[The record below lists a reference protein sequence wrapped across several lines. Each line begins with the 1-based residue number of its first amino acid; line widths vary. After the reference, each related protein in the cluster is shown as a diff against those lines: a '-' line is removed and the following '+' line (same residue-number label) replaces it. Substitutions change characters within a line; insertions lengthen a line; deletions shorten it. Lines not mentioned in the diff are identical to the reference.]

1 MSNKKLTIKD
11 IASAAGVSTQTVSR
25 VLNNKPD
32 VAPETRERILKIIA
46 ETNYSPS
53 EFARSLVRQRIMRT
67 SFTPGQIWKDT
78 DGVPIQAHGGCVLF
92 ENDTYY
98 WFGENKD
105 TPTKKNDLIEF
116 NVDAV
121 GVSCYTSTDLYNWE
135 NKGLVLPAV
144 KDDPSHEL
152 HTSKLIERPK
162 VIYNELTKKYV
173 MFMHLDT
180 DDYQYARVGI
190 AVCDQLAGQYEYL
203 GSIAPNQSDSR
214 DMTIF
219 KDDDDKAYIFHSS
232 EWNVTLYA
240 GELSADYR
248 QTTGIFTKNFEKA
261 SREAPAVFKRKDK
274 YYCLSSGCTGWE
286 PNEAQYA
293 VAKKILGPWEV
304 IGNPCV
310 GPDADKTFFAQ
321 IAFVFPVV
329 GKEDAYIAMFDM
341 WKKTDLGSSR
351 YIWLPIQFEGD
362 RAIINWVDE
371 WSLSFFNRDIEV
383 SDDYTKKSTF
393 ITYP

>member
-78 DGVPIQAHGGCVLF
+78 DGVPIQAHGGCILF

-135 NKGLVLPAV
+135 NKGLVLPAA

-293 VAKKILGPWEV
+293 VAKNILGPWEV

-341 WKKTDLGSSR
+341 WKKTDIGSSH

>member
-1 MSNKKLTIKD
+1 MSNRKATIKD

-25 VLNNKPD
+25 VLNNRLD
-32 VAPETRERILKIIA
+32 VAAETRERINKIIA

-53 EFARSLVRQRIMRT
+53 ELARSLVRQRNIRT
-67 SFTPGQIWKDT
+67 SFIPGQVWKDT
-78 DGVPIQAHGGCVLF
+78 DGLPIQAHGGCVLF
-92 ENDTYY
+92 DNGIYY

-105 TPTKKNDLIEF
+105 TPTKKNDLVEF

-121 GVSCYTSTDLYNWE
+121 GVSCYVSIDLYNWE
-135 NKGLVLPAV
+135 NKGLVLSAV

-162 VIYNELTKKYV
+162 VIYNPLTKKYV
-173 MFMHLDT
+173 MFTHLDT
-180 DDYQYARVGI
+180 DDYRYARVGI
-190 AVCDQLAGQYEYL
+190 AVCDQPTGRYEFL
-203 GSIAPNQSDSR
+203 GSISPNQSDSR
-214 DMTIF
+214 DMTVF

-232 EWNVTLYA
+232 EWNATLYA
-240 GELSADYR
+240 GELSPEYL

-274 YYCLSSGCTGWE
+274 YYCLSSGCTGWN

-293 VAKKILGPWEV
+293 IAENILGPWEA

-321 IAFVFPVV
+321 STFVFPVA
-329 GKEDAYIAMFDM
+329 GIEDAYIAMFDM
-341 WKKTDLGSSR
+341 WKKTELGSSR
-351 YIWLPIQFEGD
+351 YIWLPVHFD
-362 RAIINWVDE
+362 RDRLIIKWADY
-371 WSLSFFNRDIEV
+371 WDLSAF
-383 SDDYTKKSTF
+383 
-393 ITYP
+393 